1 MRISYAICVCN
12 ESRDLFSLV
21 SFLLKVKDEED
32 EINILI
38 DTLHVTENV
47 KNVIE
52 YFGDKI
58 ITCERDFDGNFAEHR
73 NFHLTK
79 CSGDYIFI
87 IDPDEMPKENLI
99 VNLKKMINDSGAELI
114 MVPRINIHPGFTHEW
129 LEKCNF
135 KTNEVDWINW
145 PDYQGR
151 ILKNDE
157 NIKWSRGL
165 HEVVTGTNKIVQLQA
180 DPRIA
185 LWHIKSIEKQDNRW
199 DYDSGNY
206 KVPESN
212 NDLYDSLM

>member
-1 MRISYAICVCN
+1 MKLSYAITVCN

-32 EINILI
+32 EINILL
-38 DTLHVTENV
+38 DTLHASKAVRDVLTHFSKDIVLN
-47 KNVIE
+47 
-52 YFGDKI
+52 
-58 ITCERDFDGNFAEHR
+58 EREFNGNFAEHR

-99 VNLKKMINDSGAELI
+99 INIKKMIHDSGAELI
-114 MVPRINIHPGFTHEW
+114 MVPRINIHPSYTEEW
-129 LEKCNF
+129 LKNYKF
-135 KTNEVDWINW
+135 SINELEWINW

-165 HEVVTGTNKIVQLQA
+165 HEVVSGTDKIVQLQA
-180 DPRIA
+180 DPKIS

-199 DYDSGNY
+199 NLETGYFKSPTGDN
-206 KVPESN
+206 
-212 NDLYDSLM
+212 LYDTLM

>member
-1 MRISYAICVCN
+1 MKLSYAITVCN

-32 EINILI
+32 EINILL
-38 DTLHVTENV
+38 DTLHASKAVRDVLTHFSKDIVLN
-47 KNVIE
+47 
-52 YFGDKI
+52 
-58 ITCERDFDGNFAEHR
+58 EREFNGNFAEHR

-99 VNLKKMINDSGAELI
+99 VNIKKMIHDSGAELI
-114 MVPRINIHPGFTHEW
+114 MVPRINIHPGYTEEW
-129 LEKCNF
+129 LKNYKF
-135 KTNEVDWINW
+135 SINELEWINW

-165 HEVVTGTNKIVQLQA
+165 HEVVSGTDKIVQLQA
-180 DPRIA
+180 DPKIS

-199 DYDSGNY
+199 NLETGDFKSPTGDN
-206 KVPESN
+206 
-212 NDLYDSLM
+212 LYDTLM

>member
-1 MRISYAICVCN
+1 MKLSYAICVCN

-38 DTLHVTENV
+38 DTAHVTDNV
-47 KNVIE
+47 KNVIK
-52 YFGDKI
+52 YFSDNI
-58 ITCERDFDGNFAEHR
+58 VTYERDFSGNFAEHR

-114 MVPRINIHPGFTHEW
+114 MVPRINIHPGFTQEW

-135 KTNEVDWINW
+135 RKNELDWINW

-151 ILKNDE
+151 ILKNNE
-157 NIKWSRGL
+157 NIKWSNGL
-165 HEVVTGTNKIVQLQA
+165 HEVITGTNKIVQLQTN
-180 DPRIA
+180 PQIA
-185 LWHIKSIEKQDNRW
+185 IWHIKSIEKQDNRW
-199 DYDSGNY
+199 NTKGEY
-206 KVPESN
+206 KLPEKSTN
-212 NDLYDSLM
+212 LYDSLM

>member
-32 EINILI
+32 EINVLI
-38 DTLHVTENV
+38 DTAHVTDNV

-52 YFGDKI
+52 YFGDKLV
-58 ITCERDFDGNFAEHR
+58 TCERVFDGNFSEHR
-73 NFHLTK
+73 NYHITQ
-79 CSGDYIFI
+79 CTGDYIFI

-99 VNLKKMINDSGAELI
+99 VNLKKMIYDSGAELI
-114 MVPRINIHPGFTHEW
+114 MVPRINIHPGFTQEW
-129 LEKCNF
+129 LEKCKF

-199 DYDSGNY
+199 NTKGEY
-206 KVPESN
+206 KLPEKSTN
-212 NDLYDSLM
+212 LYDSLM

>member
-1 MRISYAICVCN
+1 MKLSYAICVCN

-32 EINILI
+32 EITILI
-38 DTLHVTENV
+38 DTTHVTENV
-47 KNVIE
+47 KNVIR

-58 ITCERDFDGNFAEHR
+58 ETCERDFDGNFAEHR
-73 NFHLTK
+73 NYHITQCK
-79 CSGDYIFI
+79 GDYIFM

-99 VNLKKMINDSGAELI
+99 VNIKKMIHDSGAELI
-114 MVPRINIHPGFTHEW
+114 MVPRINICPGFTREW
-129 LEKCNF
+129 IEKYKF
-135 KTNEVDWINW
+135 ITNDLDWINW

-151 ILKNDE
+151 IFKNDE

-165 HEVVTGTNKIVQLQA
+165 HEVVSGTSKIVQLQA
-180 DPRIA
+180 DPKIS

-199 DYDSGNY
+199 DNKGNY

-212 NDLYDSLM
+212 DNLYDTLL